1 MKGSRMSLPTQMAI
15 GMVLGIAAGALTPAM
30 GLDPSWYKPVGQL
43 FINLVRMVVVPLVLT
58 TLVAGA
64 ASVGDVSKL
73 GRVAGKTLAY
83 YLVTTA
89 VAVVIGLV
97 LANIF
102 QPGSG
107 LSISTEGLKAKDVAP
122 PTLVDVF
129 LNIVPINPI
138 EALSKGNMLQIIFF
152 ALLFGFGL
160 SVIGDKGKQV
170 LHFFDG
176 AADVMIKVTGFVML
190 YAPIGVFG
198 LMAYTV
204 SMHGLSVLLPLIKLV
219 LVMYLACIL
228 QILIVYLP
236 CVKVTGL
243 TPSRFL
249 KGLASPMMIAF
260 TTCSSAASPPRSSAF
275 RSSARPGPCL
285 PSPSRSATPSTWTA
299 RPSTWAS
306 PPPSPP
312 RSTAS
317 PCRSI
322 GSSPSSCS
330 PSSPPSAPWACPAR
344 PSS

>member
-176 AADVMIKVTGFVML
+176 AADVML

-236 CVKVTGL
+236 CVKITGPYPQPL
-243 TPSRFL
+243 PQ
-249 KGLASPMMIAF
+249 GPP
-260 TTCSSAASPPRSSAF
+260 PPR
-275 RSSARPGPCL
+275 
-285 PSPSRSATPSTWTA
+285 
-299 RPSTWAS
+299 
-306 PPPSPP
+306 
-312 RSTAS
+312 
-317 PCRSI
+317 
-322 GSSPSSCS
+322 
-330 PSSPPSAPWACPAR
+330 
-344 PSS
+344 